1 MGKLCPQEETSV
13 VCINSKREGMSII
26 SSVHNKGTTRWKIFE
41 GALNSGI
48 LIDFLRRLIKGA
60 DKNVL
65 LILDNLRVH
74 HGMPVKA

>member
-1 MGKLCPQEETSV
+1 LGKLCSQEETPV
-13 VCINSKREGMSII
+13 VCINSKWEGMSII
-26 SSVHNKGTTRWKIFE
+26 SSVNNKGTMRWKIFE
-41 GALNSGI
+41 GTLNVGI
-48 LIDFLRRLIKGA
+48 LIDFLRCLIKGA